1 MAQQLLQ
8 QLAEALSTR
17 SIKVIDLSQ
26 PLGPETPTIPLP
38 EEFGKSW
45 PFRIEEVSQYDSRG
59 PAWYWNNIS
68 CGEHTGTHFDAP
80 VHWISGKDYPQNTT
94 DTIAVERFMA
104 PACVIDISADA
115 AEDPDFLLTKERVLE
130 WEKAHGEI
138 EAGSWVLMRSDWSK
152 RTGATAFLNADAEG
166 MHVPGPDAALVSFLV
181 NERKVVGFGTECV
194 GTDAGQA
201 FRFNPPFPCHVI
213 MHGGNKFGLASLT
226 NLDQLPAKGA
236 ILITPPLKIVNG
248 SGSPCRVLALVSA

>member
-1 MAQQLLQ
+1 MAETLLQ
-8 QLAEALSTR
+8 QLAEALSTQ
-17 SIKVIDLSQ
+17 SIKIVDLSQ
-26 PLGPETPTIPLP
+26 PLGPETPVISLP
-38 EEFGKSW
+38 DQFGKSW
-45 PFRIEEVSQYDSRG
+45 PFRIEEVSRYDSRG

-80 VHWISGKDYPQNTT
+80 VHWATGKDFPQNTT
-94 DTIAVERFMA
+94 DTISVDRLVAT
-104 PACVIDISADA
+104 ACVIDVSAEA
-115 AEDPDFLLTKERVLE
+115 AENPDFLLTKERVLE

-138 EAGSWVLMRSDWSK
+138 EAGSWVLLRSDWSK
-152 RTGATAFLNADAEG
+152 RAGAAAFLNADENG
-166 MHVPGPDAALVSFLV
+166 MHTPGPDPAVVAFLV
-181 NERKVVGFGTECV
+181 NDRNVIGFGTECV

-201 FRFNPPFPCHVI
+201 FLFDPPFPCHVM

-226 NLDQLPAKGA
+226 NLDQLPPKGA